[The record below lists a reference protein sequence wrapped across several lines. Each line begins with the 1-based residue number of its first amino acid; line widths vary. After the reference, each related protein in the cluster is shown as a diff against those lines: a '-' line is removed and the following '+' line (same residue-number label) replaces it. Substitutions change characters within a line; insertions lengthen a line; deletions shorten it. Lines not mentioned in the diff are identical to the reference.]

1 MYSSGLPTLV
11 HTLVTLR
18 GRPVV
23 GALVLLNLVPTNASD
38 NAVSA
43 SVTMLDDGRADPD
56 LVAGDGIYS
65 AYIFN
70 HVGPTNIEV
79 EVSEGHHPRSTIIIL
94 ICRSATEVGQLTQQ
108 AAPACWS
115 ANLLKWPSRS
125 VAEAMY
131 QLPSTGWTTRAGSN
145 ERWRGPTWSASL
157 SRGLWAGWA
166 TSRWRW
172 RATR

>member
-1 MYSSGLPTLV
+1 MEEEIYHCFGFTLSCSQVWEGGGGVYSSELPTLV

-79 EVSEGHHPRSTIIIL
+79 EVSERHHPRSTIIIL
-94 ICRSATEVGQLTQQ
+94 ICR
-108 AAPACWS
+108 
-115 ANLLKWPSRS
+115 
-125 VAEAMY
+125 
-131 QLPSTGWTTRAGSN
+131 
-145 ERWRGPTWSASL
+145 
-157 SRGLWAGWA
+157 
-166 TSRWRW
+166 
-172 RATR
+172 

>member
-1 MYSSGLPTLV
+1 MYSRGLPTLV

-23 GALVLLNLVPTNASD
+23 GALVLLNLIPTNTSD

-70 HVGPTNIEV
+70 HVGPLNVEV
-79 EVSEGHHPRSTIIIL
+79 EVSDRH
-94 ICRSATEVGQLTQQ
+94 
-108 AAPACWS
+108 
-115 ANLLKWPSRS
+115 
-125 VAEAMY
+125 
-131 QLPSTGWTTRAGSN
+131 LPTSTRAWEFPYSG
-145 ERWRGPTWSASL
+145 E
-157 SRGLWAGWA
+157 
-166 TSRWRW
+166 
-172 RATR
+172 